1 MSAAAPR
8 IAVVTTAGMEYPD
21 PEAPIVAD
29 ALRETGVDA
38 QLWAWDAPADWGGFD
53 LVLVRSPWDYFDRLD
68 QFLRWA
74 EDVDAVTRIVNPAN
88 VIRWNSHK
96 GYLADMGQ
104 RGVPALPNLLI
115 PQGARDAERRLDGC
129 GWDDVVIK
137 PAVDGGARETLR
149 ARRSS
154 AAARG
159 HTARLA
165 AAGDVVVQPY
175 AAGVEAGE
183 TSLLFFGGEFSH
195 AVRKVPA
202 QGDYRV
208 QAHHGG
214 TEHRHEPTSLELET
228 SQLAMSCAPGPLTY
242 ARVDLVEV
250 DGVPTVMELEVI
262 EPDLFF
268 RADPASLS
276 RFVTAVTAEL

>member
-1 MSAAAPR
+1 MP
-8 IAVVTTAGMEYPD
+8 
-21 PEAPIVAD
+21 
-29 ALRETGVDA
+29 
-38 QLWAWDAPADWGGFD
+38 
-53 LVLVRSPWDYFDRLD
+53 VLP
-68 QFLRWA
+68 
-74 EDVDAVTRIVNPAN
+74 T
-88 VIRWNSHK
+88 
-96 GYLADMGQ
+96 
-104 RGVPALPNLLI
+104 LLI
-115 PQGARDAERRLDGC
+115 PQGAPDAEGRLDGC

-149 ARRSS
+149 AQRSS

-250 DGVPTVMELEVI
+250 DGVPTLMELEVI
-262 EPDLFF
+262 EPDRVLPGRPRVPGPVRHRGDRGTIGRDVVSG
-268 RADPASLS
+268 RAWPCGRRGHTCSGPCRRGSEDAGH
-276 RFVTAVTAEL
+276 RAT